1 MQLTEEDLRDLQG
14 AKWLLEKPS
23 LAARLADTIGVPL
36 EKGFGLLP
44 EKWSATIYKAVNE
57 SLVRALNVA
66 VKSLGE
72 APARRRSESFHRFAV
87 MASGA
92 AGGAF
97 GLAGLVVELPIS
109 TVLMLRSIADIAQR
123 RGEDIDEIEARL
135 ACLEVFALGGRS
147 AQDDAAETG
156 YFAMRAALAKSV
168 SEAARYLA
176 GRGVAETGAP
186 ALVRFVSNIAARFGV
201 AVSEK
206 AAAMAIPV
214 LGAAGGAAINSIF
227 ISHFQ
232 DVAHGHFIVRGLERK
247 YGQEAVRQHYAAL
260 VGG

>member
-14 AKWLLEKPS
+14 AKWLLERPS
-23 LAARLADTIGVPL
+23 LAARLADTVGAPL
-36 EKGFGLLP
+36 ERGFGLLP
-44 EKWSATIYKAVNE
+44 EKWAATIHKAVNE
-57 SLVRALNVA
+57 SLIRALNVA
-66 VKSLGE
+66 VKSLGDGS
-72 APARRRSESFHRFAV
+72 RRRSERFHRFAV
-87 MASGA
+87 LASGA

-97 GLAGLVVELPIS
+97 GLAGLVVELPVS

-123 RGEDIDEIEARL
+123 RGEDINGIEARL

-147 AQDDAAETG
+147 AQDDAAEAG

-186 ALVRFVSNIAARFGV
+186 ALVRLVSSIAARFGM

-206 AAAMAIPV
+206 AAAMAVPV
-214 LGAAGGAAINSIF
+214 LGAAGGAAVNGIF

-232 DVAHGHFIVRGLERK
+232 DVAHGHFIIRGLERK
-247 YGQEAVRQHYAAL
+247 YGQEAVLQQYSL
-260 VGG
+260 LSGE